1 MAIRPVYSVDSSAL
15 IHGWRRVYRPK
26 NFASVWA
33 RFDALIDEG
42 RLRSSIE
49 VYNELEKKDDEL
61 FKWCKDRKEKMF
73 VEIDDDIQGH
83 VRRIMT
89 AYPRLV
95 DTSKGRSGADPFVI
109 ALAAAANPIMT
120 VVTEEH
126 PGKTKIPDVCKK
138 EGIKFRNLADLIEQE
153 GWKFKE

>member
-1 MAIRPVYSVDSSAL
+1 VKSPFIFVSEREAPLSAPGFSRL
-15 IHGWRRVYRPK
+15 IERAGAAAKLGIKAH
-26 NFASVWA
+26 AHM
-33 RFDALIDEG
+33 
-42 RLRSSIE
+42 LRHA
-49 VYNELEKKDDEL
+49 
-61 FKWCKDRKEKMF
+61 C
-73 VEIDDDIQGH
+73 G
-83 VRRIMT
+83 
-89 AYPRLV
+89 YPRLV

-138 EGIKFRNLADLIEQE
+138 EGIKFCNLADLIEQE